1 MVCAAHADD
10 AADDGNAERIRGQ
23 RLRRVLMALR
33 PQIGREIDAGFQPAV
48 REYAVRRTVEAAR
61 VQTAD
66 HLHPALRLAAADDAA
81 RIRIRADGHIIGNR
95 RQPAC
100 TVAVRGDGDG
110 VRIGGGRHS
119 ARHIVPVLRD
129 ARQESV
135 QRPVRPV
142 RFRVGALIADQTA
155 AERLCG
161 DRAEAVVDPET
172 ADRDV
177 RVRIDHVRAD
187 RAADIVTPLHAG
199 RFDGQRL
206 PEERRRGVQTDQ
218 TTGAVAGG
226 ENAAADQGIIDVDRA
241 VCIVAA
247 DQTADVVPADH
258 DARHAARG
266 DDAFFVKDDPA
277 AVVAGQAARI
287 AAGRAPAGDAPI
299 DRAVGVRNVARAV
312 HDGRVFLVCAAD
324 AADIRLIACGDAG
337 VDAVFDGGAA
347 AVAADDAAD
356 IGVADDAA
364 GVGGDAGRAVLQQQP
379 VRALVRAADDAAD
392 VFASEHI
399 AVRPGGAAVQ
409 HAAVAVADDAADI
422 PAAQQA
428 PVGLRILVVRRAA
441 CPAGAA
447 AERGMIGVADD
458 AADIASC
465 ERGLVRVRAAEDQ
478 TLVRAVEQI
487 LSCRLTAAR
496 KIACDAAGRAVAR
509 DRGAAREVFDGRAGH
524 GQSARDAADA
534 ARLAGDRQRA
544 GHSARDRQ
552 TGYSSVPRD
561 AARDAADALCICRS
575 QRRLHACV
583 LAVHAVALE
592 RAAAV
597 AADRADALERARG
610 DVYLRREQAQT
621 AYRAGI
627 LLKQAEI
634 LRVRVD
640 RGIIQ
645 PKAADGVPA
654 GEYGGDAVQ
663 QTARAVQRLTGFQLR
678 DARKADVRAGGDRER
693 AVRGRAVDPYA
704 VAHPVERTRGNGKFR
719 RRIRITDVGQM
730 TEGLDLV
737 FGAVGARA
745 VSEERIGAVRVDDV
759 ALLVHLAAVVCRV
772 RVGEGLHGRVDLRR
786 CGEPAAEARDA
797 GAAALAEG
805 RLVLGRKLVE
815 PAVKLRVHHAVQH
828 QRSPPGGLV
837 VFYREGIVFRRAV
850 LVRDLERLCAGFEGA
865 ARDADGQQPFFVRA
879 AVQLHL
885 IIYVR
890 PVLRS
895 DAARPAQRERFAVD
909 QIDRGDLELC
919 RVQIDDVHR
928 VLHRIIAQTLRAAEV
943 VACAAVHVQPFA
955 GQLRRLAE
963 RVRAVV
969 QSLAV
974 RAVKDRVD
982 MTAFHVDLD
991 ADRGVQQTFVIGIL
1005 RKQLVDETAVAR
1017 ELARGIFV
1025 RVQTDAVDA
1034 AAQLFLLSVGLVE
1047 RPVEHALVLHPS
1059 AKRLP
1064 FAAGAAVRQR
1074 GFRGQIHGFCAG
1086 LVPAELRQVD
1096 IPEQVRDSDG
1106 EQNAQNDQRNGQLHQ
1121 GKAAFSAPFRHAR
1134 CLLSVPV
1141 QKQGNTAPT
1150 YPFYI
1155 LSIPVFPVK
1164 HRRRSSTASRPF
1176 PPFFPFSA
1184 PQCAKKS
1191 RWSGLR
1197 QRLSKN
1203 FVFPTICVL
1212 TSQNTDVRKFPCGNF
1227 LPLKVSKP
1235 RYTPPVLIY
1244 LLRKYYFVRAA
1255 ARLPFLHE
1263 NKLYRQT
1270 APKRTPAAFLHVS
1283 KNRLLYLIIYRAFL
1297 PDGGAS
1303 SPG

>member
-1 MVCAAHADD
+1 M
-10 AADDGNAERIRGQ
+10 
-23 RLRRVLMALR
+23 
-33 PQIGREIDAGFQPAV
+33 
-48 REYAVRRTVEAAR
+48 
-61 VQTAD
+61 
-66 HLHPALRLAAADDAA
+66 
-81 RIRIRADGHIIGNR
+81 
-95 RQPAC
+95 
-100 TVAVRGDGDG
+100 
-110 VRIGGGRHS
+110 RIGGGRYS
-119 ARHIVPVLRD
+119 ARHVVPVLRD
-129 ARQESV
+129 ARQKRIQCSV
-135 QRPVRPV
+135 CPV
-142 RFRVGALIADQTA
+142 FLRVSALIADQTA

-177 RVRIDHVRAD
+177 RVRVDHVRAD
-187 RAADIVTPLHAG
+187 RAADIVTSLHAG

-206 PEERRRGVQTDQ
+206 PEQRGRGVQTGKPP
-218 TTGAVAGG
+218 GAVAGG

-241 VCIVAA
+241 ACIVIA
-247 DQTADVVPADH
+247 DQTADVVSADH
-258 DARHAARG
+258 DARYAACG
-266 DDAFFVKDDPA
+266 DGAFFVKDDAA
-277 AVVAGQAARI
+277 AVIAGQTARI

-312 HDGRVFLVCAAD
+312 YDGRVFLVRAAD
-324 AADIRLIACGDAG
+324 AADIRLIACRDAG

-422 PAAQQA
+422 PAAQPA
-428 PVGLRILVVRRAA
+428 PIGLRIFVVRRAA

-458 AADIASC
+458 AADIASR
-465 ERGLVRVRAAEDQ
+465 ERGLVRVRTAEDQ
-478 TLVRAVEQI
+478 TLVRAVAQI
-487 LSCRLTAAR
+487 LTGRLTAAR

-524 GQSARDAADA
+524 GQPARDAAYA
-534 ARLAGDRQRA
+534 ARLAGDRQGA

-552 TGYSSVPRD
+552 TGCRSVPLD
-561 AARDAADALCICRS
+561 DARDAADALCIRRS
-575 QRRLHACV
+575 QRRLHARV

-597 AADRADALERARG
+597 AADRADAPERGRG
-610 DVYLRREQAQT
+610 DFYLRREQAQT

-627 LLKQAEI
+627 FLKQAEI

-645 PKAADGVPA
+645 PEAADGVPA
-654 GEYGGDAVQ
+654 GEHGGDAVQ
-663 QTARAVQRLTGFQLR
+663 QTARAVQRLTGLQLR
-678 DARKADVRAGGDRER
+678 DAREADVRSRGDRER
-693 AVRGRAVDPYA
+693 AVRGCAVDPYA
-704 VAHPVERTRGNGKFR
+704 VARPVERTRGNGKFS

-730 TEGLDLV
+730 AEGLDLV

-745 VSEERIGAVRVDDV
+745 VAEERIGAVRVDDV

-786 CGEPAAEARDA
+786 FGEPAAEARDA

-815 PAVKLRVHHAVQH
+815 PAVQLRVHHAVQH

-837 VFYREGIVFRRAV
+837 VLYREGIVFRHAV
-850 LVRDLERLCAGFEGA
+850 LGRDLERLRAGFEGA
-865 ARDADGQQPFFVRA
+865 ARDADGQQPRLVRA

-928 VLHRIIAQTLRAAEV
+928 VLHRVIAKALRAAQV
-943 VACAAVHVQPFA
+943 VAGAAVHVQPFA
-955 GQLRRLAE
+955 GQLGRLAE

-982 MTAFHVDLD
+982 MTALHVDLD
-991 ADRGVQQTFVIGIL
+991 ADRGVQQAFVIGIL
-1005 RKQLVDETAVAR
+1005 RKQVVDETAVAR
-1017 ELARGIFV
+1017 QLARGIFV
-1025 RVQTDAVDA
+1025 RVQTDAVDPA
-1034 AAQLFLLSVGLVE
+1034 AELFLLPVRLVE

-1106 EQNAQNDQRNGQLHQ
+1106 EQDAQNDQRNSQLYQ

-1141 QKQGNTAPT
+1141 QKQGNTAPI

-1176 PPFFPFSA
+1176 PPFFAAFT
-1184 PQCAKKS
+1184 
-1191 RWSGLR
+1191 
-1197 QRLSKN
+1197 
-1203 FVFPTICVL
+1203 VFCT
-1212 TSQNTDVRKFPCGNF
+1212 
-1227 LPLKVSKP
+1227 
-1235 RYTPPVLIY
+1235 
-1244 LLRKYYFVRAA
+1244 A
-1255 ARLPFLHE
+1255 AR
-1263 NKLYRQT
+1263 K
-1270 APKRTPAAFLHVS
+1270 KRPPERTSAAFLKFNGFFTAGES
-1283 KNRLLYLIIYRAFL
+1283 GTAEKPPAIPYYI
-1297 PDGGAS
+1297 
-1303 SPG
+1303 

>member
-1 MVCAAHADD
+1 MVFAVHADD
-10 AADDGNAERIRGQ
+10 AADEGNAERIRARLIGQ
-23 RLRRVLMALR
+23 RLRRVLIALR

-66 HLHPALRLAAADDAA
+66 HLHLALRLAAADDAA

-100 TVAVRGDGDG
+100 TVGVRGDGDG
-110 VRIGGGRHS
+110 ARIGGGRHS

-129 ARQESV
+129 ARQESG
-135 QRPVRPV
+135 QRPARPV
-142 RFRVGALIADQTA
+142 FFRVGALIADQTA

-187 RAADIVTPLHAG
+187 RAADIVTSLHAC

-206 PEERRRGVQTDQ
+206 PEERGRGVQTDK
-218 TTGAVAGG
+218 TPGAVAGG

-241 VCIVAA
+241 VCVVIA
-247 DQTADVVPADH
+247 DQTADKVPADH
-258 DARHAARG
+258 DARHAPRG
-266 DDAFFVKDDPA
+266 DGAFFVKDDAA
-277 AVVAGQAARI
+277 AVIAGQTARI
-287 AAGRAPAGDAPI
+287 AAGRTPAGDAPV
-299 DRAVGVRNVARAV
+299 DRAVGVGHVARAV
-312 HDGRVFLVCAAD
+312 FDGRVFLVCAAD

-337 VDAVFDGGAA
+337 IDAVFDGRAA

-356 IGVADDAA
+356 IGVSDDAG
-364 GVGGDAGRAVLQQQP
+364 GVRGDAGRAVMQQQP

-422 PAAQQA
+422 PAAQPA

-458 AADIASC
+458 AADIAPG
-465 ERGLVRVRAAEDQ
+465 ERGLVRVRTAEDQ

-509 DRGAAREVFDGRAGH
+509 DRSAACQVFDGRAGH
-524 GQSARDAADA
+524 GQPARDAADA
-534 ARLAGDRQRA
+534 ARRAGDRQGA
-544 GHSARDRQ
+544 GHSARDGQ
-552 TGYSSVPRD
+552 TGYSSVPLD
-561 AARDAADALCICRS
+561 DARDAADALGVRRR
-575 QRRLHACV
+575 QRRLHPRV

-610 DVYLRREQAQT
+610 DFYLRRKQAQT

-640 RGIIQ
+640 RGIIKA
-645 PKAADGVPA
+645 KAADGVPA
-654 GEYGGDAVQ
+654 GEHGGDAVQ
-663 QTARAVQRLTGFQLR
+663 QTARAVQRLTGLQLR
-678 DARKADVRAGGDRER
+678 DAREADVRAGGDRER
-693 AVRGRAVDPYA
+693 AVGGCAVDPYA
-704 VAHPVERTRGNGKFR
+704 VARPVERTRGNGKFSR
-719 RRIRITDVGQM
+719 FIHVTDVGQM
-730 TEGLDLV
+730 AEGLDLA
-737 FGAVGARA
+737 FSAVGARA
-745 VSEERIGAVRVDDV
+745 VSKERIGAVRVDDV

-786 CGEPAAEARDA
+786 FGEFAAEARDA

-805 RLVLGRKLVE
+805 RAVLVRQLAE
-815 PAVKLRVHHAVQH
+815 PAVQLGVHHAVQH
-828 QRSPPGGLV
+828 QRSAPVGLV
-837 VFYREGIVFRRAV
+837 VLDREGIVFLRAV
-850 LVRDLERLCAGFEGA
+850 LGRDLERLRAGFEGA

-885 IIYVR
+885 IIDVR
-890 PVLRS
+890 PVLRF

-909 QIDRGDLELC
+909 QIDRGDLELR

-928 VLHRIIAQTLRAAEV
+928 VLHRVIAQTLCAAEV
-943 VACAAVHVQPFA
+943 VAGAAVHVQPFA

-969 QSLAV
+969 QSLAA

-1005 RKQLVDETAVAR
+1005 RKQLVDEPAVVR
-1017 ELARGIFV
+1017 QLARGILV
-1025 RVQTDAVDA
+1025 RVQTDAVDPA
-1034 AAQLFLLSVGLVE
+1034 AELFLLSVRLVE
-1047 RPVEHALVLHPS
+1047 RPVEHALVLDPS

-1074 GFRGQIHGFCAG
+1074 GFRGQIHGLGAG

-1096 IPEQVRDSDG
+1096 IAEQVRDSDG
-1106 EQNAQNDQRNGQLHQ
+1106 EQDAQNDQRNGQLYQ
-1121 GKAAFSAPFRHAR
+1121 GKAAFSAPLRHDR

-1141 QKQGNTAPT
+1141 QKQGEYCTD
-1150 YPFYI
+1150 
-1155 LSIPVFPVK
+1155 LSILYFIN
-1164 HRRRSSTASRPF
+1164 SGFSCQASTAFEHRF
-1176 PPFFPFSA
+1176 PSFSA
-1184 PQCAKKS
+1184 
-1191 RWSGLR
+1191 
-1197 QRLSKN
+1197 
-1203 FVFPTICVL
+1203 VFRGIC
-1212 TSQNTDVRKFPCGNF
+1212 R
-1227 LPLKVSKP
+1227 
-1235 RYTPPVLIY
+1235 
-1244 LLRKYYFVRAA
+1244 
-1255 ARLPFLHE
+1255 FLHRSAQ
-1263 NKLYRQT
+1263 KKT
-1270 APKRTPAAFLHVS
+1270 A
-1283 KNRLLYLIIYRAFL
+1283 
-1297 PDGGAS
+1297 GAEFGS
-1303 SPG
+1303 LSEI